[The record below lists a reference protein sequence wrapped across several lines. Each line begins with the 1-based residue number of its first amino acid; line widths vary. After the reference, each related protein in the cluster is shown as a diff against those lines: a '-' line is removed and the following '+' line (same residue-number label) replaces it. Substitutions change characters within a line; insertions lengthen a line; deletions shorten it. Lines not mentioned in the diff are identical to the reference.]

1 MPADG
6 AEFQIAVR
14 IRDSKDTVISQSN
27 EISVVI
33 DQETAKQAGDAKK
46 QGLENSLIIDSIYPG
61 TEITSEMLKPDG
73 SLDIGVSSPEIAAT
87 TVIYAD
93 GVELHTFYG
102 DTFISATIPA
112 EMMLDGT
119 VEVQLFNRILQKYS
133 DAVVLQVWHE

>member
-1 MPADG
+1 MDALPADG

-61 TEITSEMLKPDG
+61 TEITSEMLKTRWKSGHWRVKPRDRCNN
-73 SLDIGVSSPEIAAT
+73 SHLC
-87 TVIYAD
+87 
-93 GVELHTFYG
+93 
-102 DTFISATIPA
+102 
-112 EMMLDGT
+112 
-119 VEVQLFNRILQKYS
+119 R
-133 DAVVLQVWHE
+133 WR

>member
-1 MPADG
+1 
-6 AEFQIAVR
+6 
-14 IRDSKDTVISQSN
+14 
-27 EISVVI
+27 
-33 DQETAKQAGDAKK
+33 
-46 QGLENSLIIDSIYPG
+46 
-61 TEITSEMLKPDG
+61 MLKPDG

-93 GVELHTFYG
+93 GDELHTFYG